1 MCQNGSFSPHHCVGF
16 LFFAWIPPLLFPLLH
31 PTTHHTTTHHSS
43 TSHNSTSHRNSSQLP
58 FMWQAQYTELP
69 GCLSCGRRSTHS
81 FLNKLRRAWPPLARG
96 CLSCHSSHTT
106 HHCTTSHISLIK
118 IPLITTPVL
127 TFSLMTP
134 RVWQAQ
140 YTEPPGPRLPHSSL
154 HHFSHLTHHTMRVA
168 GAVHRASWPAAAF
181 RVAGPVHRASWLPF
195 VWQAQ
200 YTELPGQAAAR
211 VAAAGRGCLSCHS
224 SHTTHHCTMH
234 LSHLT
239 HRTTRVA
246 GAVHRASWRSCVVW
260 QAQYAEPWPLL
271 ARGCLSWHEAAAGPR
286 LPFVWQAQYTQLPGQ
301 AAARVAAAG
310 PRLPSCHSSHTTH
323 HCTTFHISLIK
334 IPLITTPV
342 LTFSLMTPR
351 VWQAQYRASWPAA
364 AFRVAGAVHRASW
377 TSCGARGRRW
387 PAAACRVTH
396 HTPLITAPL
405 IISHL
410 THHTT
415 RVAGAVHR
423 ASWRCV
429 AAAGPRLPF
438 LWQAQYTEP
447 PGGAAAGYPANFG
460 LLARCWASAPS
471 IPHRNSMALKD
482 GLCNAAF

>member
-106 HHCTTSHISLIK
+106 HHCTTSHISLIT
-118 IPLITTPVL
+118 PLITTPLL
-127 TFSLMTP
+127 TSHSSHHACGRRSTQSLLARGCPTHHYTTSHISLITP
-134 RVWQAQ
+134 CVWQVQ
-140 YTEPPGPRLPHSSL
+140 YTEPPGPR
-154 HHFSHLTHHTMRVA
+154 
-168 GAVHRASWPAAAF
+168 
-181 RVAGPVHRASWLPF
+181 LPF

-200 YTELPGQAAAR
+200 YTELPGCLSCGRRNTQSFLDKLRRAWPPLA
-211 VAAAGRGCLSCHS
+211 RGCLSCHS

-310 PRLPSCHSSHTTH
+310 PRLPSCHSSHTHSPLH
-323 HCTTFHISLIK
+323 HF
-334 IPLITTPV
+334 
-342 LTFSLMTPR
+342 
-351 VWQAQYRASWPAA
+351 
-364 AFRVAGAVHRASW
+364 
-377 TSCGARGRRW
+377 
-387 PAAACRVTH
+387 
-396 HTPLITAPL
+396 
-405 IISHL
+405 SHL
-410 THHTT
+410 THQDPTHHYTSAHILTHDTT
-415 RVAGAVHR
+415 RVAGAV
-423 ASWRCV
+423 
-429 AAAGPRLPF
+429 
-438 LWQAQYTEP
+438 
-447 PGGAAAGYPANFG
+447 
-460 LLARCWASAPS
+460 
-471 IPHRNSMALKD
+471 
-482 GLCNAAF
+482 

>member
-1 MCQNGSFSPHHCVGF
+1 MAGAV
-16 LFFAWIPPLLFPLLH
+16 
-31 PTTHHTTTHHSS
+31 
-43 TSHNSTSHRNSSQLP
+43 HRASWLP
-58 FMWQAQYTELP
+58 FVWQAQYTQLP
-69 GCLSCGRRSTHS
+69 GQAAARVAAAGPRLPFVSLITH
-81 FLNKLRRAWPPLARG
+81 
-96 CLSCHSSHTT
+96 HSSLHHFSHFTHHTT
-106 HHCTTSHISLIK
+106 HHYTTSHISLI
-118 IPLITTPVL
+118 
-127 TFSLMTP
+127 TP

-181 RVAGPVHRASWLPF
+181 RVAGAVHRASWLPF

-211 VAAAGRGCLSCHS
+211 VAAAGPRLPVVSLITHHSSLHHALITSHS
-224 SHTTHHCTMH
+224 SHHSCGWRSTQS
-234 LSHLT
+234 LLEEL
-239 HRTTRVA
+239 RRVA
-246 GAVHRASWRSCVVW
+246 GAVRRA
-260 QAQYAEPWPLL
+260 L
-271 ARGCLSWHEAAAGPR
+271 AAAGPR
-286 LPFVWQAQYTQLPGQ
+286 LPFMARGRRWP
-301 AAARVAAAG
+301 AAAFRVAGAVHTASWTSCGARGRRWPAAAFVS
-310 PRLPSCHSSHTTH
+310 LITH
-323 HCTTFHISLIK
+323 HSPLHHFSHLTHQDPTHHYTSAHI
-334 IPLITTPV
+334 
-342 LTFSLMTPR
+342 SLMTPR

-423 ASWRCV
+423 ASWRRV